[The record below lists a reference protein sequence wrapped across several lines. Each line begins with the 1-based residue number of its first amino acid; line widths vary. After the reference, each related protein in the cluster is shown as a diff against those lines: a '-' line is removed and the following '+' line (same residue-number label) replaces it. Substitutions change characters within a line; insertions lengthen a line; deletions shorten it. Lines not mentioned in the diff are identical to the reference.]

1 MDYKKIM
8 QKIMAELTQYKG
20 KIDKFEA
27 DYQKERGKFEA
38 EMRKMEGKFTAEY
51 ISQERKNWKPK
62 TNYNALIDMAK
73 EMHGKNIDELLARI
87 RAQLDSYFTTPA
99 NTDLTN
105 IVTGIKSVG
114 LVPKD
119 VELRLLQNIGKGYW
133 DRRILQEISLK
144 RTSKTVQAKLNNE
157 NELEN
162 VEVNK
167 PIPFDGISVI
177 DIDRAYE
184 VFDNYARQ
192 IKIGLINYCGTENG
206 LKDVLH
212 GTKKLSTIELAL
224 MVSAEQYFDESY
236 QGYSEFTDMM
246 EKIPKPER
254 KTELTTADKQLID
267 ILIDSRYPACA
278 RSKSIEIAKVS
289 PELFE
294 ILRLDS
300 RYKDAIEKELGIEED
315 EEIPIKPVVDS
326 AQETNAT
333 RLAQESAQRAAANQN
348 NEQILDNYRR

>member
-1 MDYKKIM
+1 MNYKKIM
-8 QKIMAELTQYKG
+8 QKIMTELTQYKG
-20 KIDKFEA
+20 EIDKLTAGYLE
-27 DYQKERGKFEA
+27 ERGKFEA
-38 EMRKMEGKFTAEY
+38 EMGKMEGKFTPEY

-62 TNYNALIDMAK
+62 VDYGKLVVLTR
-73 EMHGKNIDELLARI
+73 ERHGKNIDDLLAKI
-87 RAQLDSYFTTPA
+87 RTQLDSYFTTPA
-99 NTDLTN
+99 NTDLMN
-105 IVTGIKSVG
+105 VVAGIKSVG
-114 LVPKD
+114 LVPKNA
-119 VELRLLQNIGKGYW
+119 ELRLLQNMGKGYW

-177 DIDRAYE
+177 DIDKAYE

-192 IKIGLINYCGTENG
+192 IKAGLINYCGTENG

-246 EKIPKPER
+246 EKIPEPER

-267 ILIDSRYPACA
+267 ILIDSRYLACA
-278 RSKSIEIAKVS
+278 RSKSIEIAKAS

-294 ILRLDS
+294 ILRLDP
-300 RYKDAIEKELGIEED
+300 RYKDVIEKELGIEED
-315 EEIPIKPVVDS
+315 EEIPIKPAVDS
-326 AQETNAT
+326 AQETNAI
-333 RLAQESAQRAAANQN
+333 RLAQESAQRAVANQN
-348 NEQILDNYRR
+348 SGQILDNYRR